1 MQRFSVFFFLLFAS
15 LPPAFSQTRHTVSG
29 YVREKGSRELLPGVN
44 VYTAGGTI
52 GTRTNGYGFYSL
64 TLPQAD
70 SLTLTFSFVGYQAAT
85 RTVPLRQ
92 DHELNVELPAGTV
105 LAAVEVRGNQPDRV
119 SQSVQ
124 MSQVELPV
132 AQLKKVPALL
142 GEKDVLKVLQ
152 LMPGVQKG
160 SEGNSGLYVRG
171 GGPDQNLIILD
182 DAVVYNATHLFGFF
196 SLFNGDALKS
206 VELTKGGFPARYGGR
221 LSSVLEMTMKEG
233 SKEKLHGEGG
243 IGLIA
248 SRLTLEGPLRKNKSS
263 FLLSGRR
270 TYADALVR
278 PFIPKGDRGYYFY
291 DLNAKVNYDFGR
303 KNKLYLSGYFGRDRF
318 FSRDRGDD
326 NSLFRAG
333 FDWGNATGTLRWNHL
348 FSEKLFTNTSLI
360 FTDYHFKVYQSSRQ
374 PSGEY
379 ALRYNSGIRDVTLKH
394 DYDFFPTPAHSVK
407 FGVAGTYHRFTPSA
421 TVRNETRDTLTQR
434 RREAETI
441 EVVESGLYLEDTYQP
456 FPRLKINAGVRLA
469 HFAARDTAYLR
480 PEPRVAAAYRL
491 GDELALKASY
501 AQMNQYVHLLSN
513 TGIGLPTD
521 LWVPATREVAPQ
533 RSRQVAAGLAKDFT
547 DKGLAVTLEGY
558 YKKMDN
564 VIGYREGASF
574 LLISDGAE
582 SAKGVRWQDNVTS
595 GQGWSYGAEVL
606 VQKKTG
612 RLSGWAAY
620 TLSWTQLQFDEL
632 NFGKKF
638 FPRYDRRHDLSLVGI
653 YELSP
658 RITVSATWVY
668 GTGNAITLPLAQFA
682 AGEHRVARQSS
693 YTTYRANT
701 YGEKNSFRMA
711 AYHRLDAAIQ
721 FRKQKKHAE
730 RTWELGLYNAYSR
743 QNPFYYYITTQIQG
757 NSSSAPQRNV
767 LKQVSLFPIIP
778 SISYNFKF

>member
-1 MQRFSVFFFLLFAS
+1 MQRFYFLFFLLFTTL
-15 LPPAFSQTRHTVSG
+15 LPVFSQTRYTVSG
-29 YVREKGSRELLPGVN
+29 YVREGGSRELLPGVN
-44 VYTAGGTI
+44 VYIAGGTT
-52 GTRTNGYGFYSL
+52 GTSTNQYGFYSL
-64 TLPQAD
+64 TLPEAD
-70 SLTLTFSFVGYQAAT
+70 SLTLTFSFVGYRAET
-85 RTVPLRQ
+85 RTLALRQ
-92 DHELNVELPAGTV
+92 DRELNVELRAGTV
-105 LAAVEVRGNQPDRV
+105 LEAVEVRGSQPDRV

-124 MSQVELPV
+124 MSHIELPV

-248 SRLTLEGPLRKNKSS
+248 SRLTLEGPLQKNKAS

-278 PFIPKGDRGYYFY
+278 PFIPNGDRGYYFY

-318 FSRDRGDD
+318 FSRDRGDN
-326 NSLFRAG
+326 NSLFRTG

-360 FTDYHFKVYQSSRQ
+360 FTDYHFKVYETTRV
-374 PSGEY
+374 PSGTY
-379 ALRYNSGIRDVTLKH
+379 SLRYNSGIRDVTIRH
-394 DYDFFPTPAHSVK
+394 DYDFFPTPAHAVK
-407 FGVAGTYHRFTPSA
+407 FGLTSTYHRFTPSA
-421 TVRNETRDTLTQR
+421 LVLKETQDTLSQQ
-434 RREAETI
+434 RREAETM

-456 FPRLKINAGVRLA
+456 FPRLKINAGVRLS
-469 HFAARDTAYLR
+469 HFAARDTAYVR
-480 PEPRVAAAYRL
+480 PEPRLAVAYRL

-501 AQMNQYVHLLSN
+501 AHMNQYVHLLSN
-513 TGIGLPTD
+513 TGAGLPTD

-533 RSRQVAAGLAKDFT
+533 QSRQVAAGIAKDFSER
-547 DKGLAVTLEGY
+547 GLAVTLEGY

-574 LLISDGAE
+574 LLISDGVE
-582 SAKGVRWQDNVTS
+582 SANQVRWQDNVTS

-620 TLSWTQLQFDEL
+620 TLSWTQLQFDAL

-638 FPRYDRRHDLSLVGI
+638 LARHDRRHDLPLVGI
-653 YELSP
+653 YE
-658 RITVSATWVY
+658 
-668 GTGNAITLPLAQFA
+668 
-682 AGEHRVARQSS
+682 
-693 YTTYRANT
+693 
-701 YGEKNSFRMA
+701 
-711 AYHRLDAAIQ
+711 
-721 FRKQKKHAE
+721 
-730 RTWELGLYNAYSR
+730 
-743 QNPFYYYITTQIQG
+743 
-757 NSSSAPQRNV
+757 
-767 LKQVSLFPIIP
+767 
-778 SISYNFKF
+778 

>member
-1 MQRFSVFFFLLFAS
+1 M
-15 LPPAFSQTRHTVSG
+15 
-29 YVREKGSRELLPGVN
+29 
-44 VYTAGGTI
+44 
-52 GTRTNGYGFYSL
+52 
-64 TLPQAD
+64 
-70 SLTLTFSFVGYQAAT
+70 
-85 RTVPLRQ
+85 
-92 DHELNVELPAGTV
+92 V
-105 LAAVEVRGNQPDRV
+105 L
-119 SQSVQ
+119 
-124 MSQVELPV
+124 
-132 AQLKKVPALL
+132 
-142 GEKDVLKVLQ
+142 
-152 LMPGVQKG
+152 
-160 SEGNSGLYVRG
+160 
-171 GGPDQNLIILD
+171 
-182 DAVVYNATHLFGFF
+182 F

-248 SRLTLEGPLRKNKSS
+248 SRLTLEGPLRKDKAS

-278 PFIPKGDRGYYFY
+278 PFIPNGDRGYYFY

-318 FSRDRGDD
+318 FSRDRGDN
-326 NSLFRAG
+326 NSLFRTG

-348 FSEKLFTNTSLI
+348 FSQKLFTNTSLI
-360 FTDYHFKVYQSSRQ
+360 FTDYHFKVYETTRVPAGDYS
-374 PSGEY
+374 
-379 ALRYNSGIRDVTLKH
+379 LRYNSGIRDVTLKH
-394 DYDFFPTPAHSVK
+394 DYDFFPTPAHSVR
-407 FGVAGTYHRFTPSA
+407 FGLISTYHRFTPSA
-421 TVRNETRDTLTQR
+421 LVLKETQDTLRQQ
-434 RREAETI
+434 RREAETM

-456 FPRLKINAGVRLA
+456 FPRLKINAGMRLS
-469 HFAARDTAYLR
+469 HFAAKDTAYLR
-480 PEPRVAAAYRL
+480 PEPRLAVAYRL
-491 GDELALKASY
+491 GNELALKASY
-501 AQMNQYVHLLSN
+501 AHMNQYVHLLSN

-533 RSRQVAAGLAKDFT
+533 QSRQVAAGVAKDFSER
-547 DKGLAVTLEGY
+547 GLALTLEGY

-582 SAKGVRWQDNVTS
+582 GANQVRWQDNVTS

-606 VQKKTG
+606 LQKKTG

-638 FPRYDRRHDLSLVGI
+638 LARHDRRHDLSLVGI

-658 RITVSATWVY
+658 RITLSATWVY

-682 AGEHRVARQSS
+682 AAEHRVSRRGGSV
-693 YTTYRANT
+693 TYRANT

-721 FRKQKKHAE
+721 FRKQKQRFE

-743 QNPFYYYITTQIQG
+743 QNPFFYYIASEPRG
-757 NSSSAPQRNV
+757 NNLPDRNR

-778 SISYNFKF
+778 SVSYNFKF